1 MLWDYQAA
9 LGVVEAMPRRRAYS
23 ESMPRRPRPQ
33 RHTSV
38 SPSRRPGKDVLVSP
52 TSSGYGSA
60 SLLCS
65 GHLAAKPVSAE
76 GSAADTPT
84 GSPRELQLNIPNS
97 GGSGQ
102 FLGVV
107 VGSPLGSGPLNGSAL
122 PLLGLSSS
130 LSSSPPVSS
139 SDYLAPMRRPRLSS
153 TSEAPT
159 VASIPENLPLPDP
172 PPRPNFDAFC
182 SKDQQ
187 PDLEGVSTTIFARYR
202 YCR

>member
-38 SPSRRPGKDVLVSP
+38 SPSRRSGKDVLVSP

-60 SLLCS
+60 SLLCP

-182 SKDQQ
+182 SKDQSEQ
-187 PDLEGVSTTIFARYR
+187 GGVSTAIFRK
-202 YCR
+202 

>member
-1 MLWDYQAA
+1 
-9 LGVVEAMPRRRAYS
+9 MPRRRAYS

-33 RHTSV
+33 RHASV
-38 SPSRRPGKDVLVSP
+38 SPSRVPGKDGLVSP
-52 TSSGYGSA
+52 TSSGYGST

-65 GHLAAKPVSAE
+65 GSKPINVENPGAE
-76 GSAADTPT
+76 APA
-84 GSPRELQLNIPNS
+84 GSPRELQLNIANS

-102 FLGVV
+102 FAGVV

-130 LSSSPPVSS
+130 LGSSPPITSN
-139 SDYLAPMRRPRLSS
+139 DYLAPMRRPRLSS

-172 PPRPNFDAFC
+172 PPRPTFENFSDEFEPLQKA
-182 SKDQQ
+182 
-187 PDLEGVSTTIFARYR
+187 VSILPHLF
-202 YCR
+202 